1 MPSLAI
7 VRRPAFVLIG
17 LSLFAAVCIAA
28 FMTWGAKGSW
38 EFVLG
43 FRGRKLWGMALCAYA
58 IAVSTVLFQTVTGN
72 RILTPAIMGFDALF
86 ALIQTALVFFLGG
99 FAYLTLPA
107 EARFLLNA
115 AAMIVCAT
123 LLFRWLFSRQSRSL
137 HLLVLVGI
145 VFGVLFRSLSG
156 LMQRMINPNDFV
168 VLQDAMFAS
177 FNAIEPTL
185 LVIATGALALAS
197 LVALPLLGRLDVL
210 LLGREPAI
218 GLGVDHVRTVSLVLV
233 VVAVMVSVSTALV
246 GPILFFGLLVAHLA
260 YILVPTYRH
269 AVVLPA
275 AFLLALIG
283 LVGGQTILERGFG
296 YDTALSVIIEFAGG
310 IVFLFLILRRPS
322 R

>member
-1 MPSLAI
+1 MAKLLS
-7 VRRPAFVLIG
+7 RPG
-17 LSLFAAVCIAA
+17 
-28 FMTWGAKGSW
+28 
-38 EFVLG
+38 FVLG
-43 FRGRKLWGMALCAYA
+43 ALALAAMVAIVAFLTWDAKGPWDFVLGLRGRKLWGMALCAYA
-58 IAVSTVLFQTVTGN
+58 IAVSTVLFQTVSGN
-72 RILTPAIMGFDALF
+72 RIITPAIMGFDALF
-86 ALIQTALVFFLGG
+86 ALIQTALVFTLGG

-107 EARFLLNA
+107 EIRFLLNA
-115 AAMIVCAT
+115 GAMIVCAT
-123 LLFRWLFSRQSRSL
+123 LLFRWLFGRESRSL

-185 LVIATGALALAS
+185 LLIATVVLAAAT
-197 LVALPLLGRLDVL
+197 LVVLPLLGRLDVL

-246 GPILFFGLLVAHLA
+246 GPVLFFGLLVAHLA
-260 YILVPTYRH
+260 YMLMPSFRH

-275 AFLLALIG
+275 AVLLALIG
-283 LVGGQTILERGFG
+283 LVGGQVILERGFG
-296 YDTALSVIIEFAGG
+296 YDTALSIIIEFLGG
-310 IVFLFLILRRPS
+310 IVFLLLILRKPLR
-322 R
+322 